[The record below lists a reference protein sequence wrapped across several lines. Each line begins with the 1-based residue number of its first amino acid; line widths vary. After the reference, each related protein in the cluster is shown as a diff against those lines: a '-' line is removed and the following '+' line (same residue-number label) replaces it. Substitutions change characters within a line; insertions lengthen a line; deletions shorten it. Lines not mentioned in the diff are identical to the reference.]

1 MLMPL
6 LIVTAMDV
14 QNPLDRFDRF
24 ATVVESLS
32 FDMDIQ
38 NSQVGSPGLAQ
49 YRMSQ
54 PNKAHFAVKW
64 GPTDYSFT
72 MINGKAVEFDRSQQ
86 TYFEYDGKLY
96 FPTSGFYQ
104 AAQDSFPIMF
114 ATRKIRRDI
123 PGLKPAGKKTVD
135 GQTGDAF
142 SVSQQS
148 EDGPV
153 SLQVVIGQDGRLLS
167 TSRSG
172 GGWNQTILFKNYKVN
187 EKLPAS
193 TFTLDVPAGYSP
205 LSTNS
210 LGQSE
215 PLVPGSQAQGEW
227 ISADTGKPVALQAI
241 LGGKITLVAFLGDDS
256 PSSESIAALKEL
268 KSIPVVILTEGK
280 TDGGFKSSGF
290 KTYYDPSGKSAAA
303 LKAEGTP
310 YFFLMDGQGRVMGSW
325 FGYQA
330 EEKAS
335 FLADIRKAQT
345 GNAEE

>member
-24 ATVVESLS
+24 AGMVESLS
-32 FDMDIQ
+32 FDMEIQ
-38 NSQVGSPGLAQ
+38 NSQVSTPGTAR
-49 YRMSQ
+49 YRISQ

-72 MINGKAVEFDRSQQ
+72 MIDGKAIEFDRSQQ
-86 TYFEYDGKLY
+86 TYFEYDGRLY
-96 FPTSGFYQ
+96 FPSSGFYKS
-104 AAQDSFPIMF
+104 AQDIFPVMF
-114 ATRKIRRDI
+114 ATRQIRRDV

-135 GQTGDAF
+135 GQAGDAF
-142 SVSQQS
+142 SVSHES
-148 EDGPV
+148 ENGPV
-153 SLQVVIGQDGRLLS
+153 TLQIVIGPDGRLLS
-167 TSRSG
+167 TSRNG
-172 GGWNQTILFKNYKVN
+172 GGWNQSILFKNYKVN
-187 EKLPAS
+187 EKLPAN

-205 LSTNS
+205 LTTISM
-210 LGQSE
+210 GQGD
-215 PLVPGSQAQGEW
+215 PLTKGSQARGEW
-227 ISADTGKPVALQAI
+227 ISAETGKPVALQAI
-241 LGGKITLVAFLGDDS
+241 LGGKTTLVAFLGDDT
-256 PSSESIAALKEL
+256 PSSESLVALKEL
-268 KSIPVVILTEGK
+268 KSVPVVVLTEGK

-303 LKAEGTP
+303 LRAEGTP
-310 YFFLMDGQGRVMGSW
+310 YFFLMDGQGKVMGSW

-335 FLADIRKAQT
+335 FLSDIRKAQT